1 MNTQPNMPQFEDIQI
16 YREEYIR
23 ELDQT
28 NDKTAFAINNAS
40 SLYALGLTM
49 YSRNYSLDSLIYNAF
64 AMSSLD
70 DNIALHPEQRKIL
83 GLIQENR
90 GLIFSAPTSF
100 GKTFVVFEYICR
112 TRPQNVVMIVPTLA
126 LIDEYKQKIIRQYR
140 EQFSDY
146 NIYLSV
152 DPEKVYDFSQKN
164 IFIVTHD
171 RVIDENTVSIFESI
185 DFLVIDE
192 VYKLQKDASNERVL
206 ILNVAYYNMVKRSK
220 KYVLL
225 APFISGV
232 KHLEKLDDVPAF
244 YATNYS
250 PVVND
255 VKTCEILD
263 EEDRIPYADQILQS
277 IPVQDNTLIYF
288 PTVVQIDSFIKETNT
303 SYPALEEDNNPV
315 LNEFVAW
322 GRREIH
328 PEWSIIKA
336 LEKGFLVHHGQ
347 LPLGI
352 RMLEL
357 SLFNNSNS
365 RFTRLIC
372 TSTLLE
378 GVNTTAKNIIITKP
392 NRSYDKTFDAFDF
405 YNLVG
410 RTGRLYQH
418 YLGYAYYIKAPSDP
432 VFEKE
437 QALKSIEF
445 ELTDASIDMDIN
457 FGDYA
462 SHPEF
467 VELLAKLGITYDEYK
482 TQIARKHRFSTVQ
495 FLLGNYFQNKS
506 ELIDVLYRQ
515 TVDPNQS
522 KISLVRILC
531 KILGMGPYDFKLKTF
546 IINRLTYKYR
556 QTVREVVDATKQS
569 YPATNISKIINTV
582 IRYKSS
588 YIEFDFYSKVDLI
601 RYFMECDKVSISLI
615 HTLHERLLKNIEMLY
630 YLNSPSKK
638 LLKDM
643 GIYEGDI
650 DQIIRVIGSDFSSV
664 SDLETLLAW
673 NYYKLS
679 EISVVSRYIIAR
691 LINSN

>member
-100 GKTFVVFEYICR
+100 GKTFLVFEYICR
-112 TRPQNVVMIVPTLA
+112 ARPQNVVMIVPTLA

-192 VYKLQKDASNERVL
+192 VYKLQKDTSNERVL

-263 EEDRIPYADQILQS
+263 EEDRIPYADRILQS
-277 IPVQDNTLIYF
+277 IPAQDNTLIYF
-288 PTVVQIDSFIKETNT
+288 PTVVQIDSFIQETTT

-315 LNEFVAW
+315 LNEF
-322 GRREIH
+322 
-328 PEWSIIKA
+328 
-336 LEKGFLVHHGQ
+336 
-347 LPLGI
+347 
-352 RMLEL
+352 
-357 SLFNNSNS
+357 
-365 RFTRLIC
+365 
-372 TSTLLE
+372 
-378 GVNTTAKNIIITKP
+378 
-392 NRSYDKTFDAFDF
+392 
-405 YNLVG
+405 
-410 RTGRLYQH
+410 
-418 YLGYAYYIKAPSDP
+418 
-432 VFEKE
+432 
-437 QALKSIEF
+437 
-445 ELTDASIDMDIN
+445 
-457 FGDYA
+457 
-462 SHPEF
+462 
-467 VELLAKLGITYDEYK
+467 
-482 TQIARKHRFSTVQ
+482 IA
-495 FLLGNYFQNKS
+495 
-506 ELIDVLYRQ
+506 
-515 TVDPNQS
+515 
-522 KISLVRILC
+522 
-531 KILGMGPYDFKLKTF
+531 
-546 IINRLTYKYR
+546 
-556 QTVREVVDATKQS
+556 
-569 YPATNISKIINTV
+569 
-582 IRYKSS
+582 
-588 YIEFDFYSKVDLI
+588 
-601 RYFMECDKVSISLI
+601 
-615 HTLHERLLKNIEMLY
+615 
-630 YLNSPSKK
+630 
-638 LLKDM
+638 
-643 GIYEGDI
+643 
-650 DQIIRVIGSDFSSV
+650 
-664 SDLETLLAW
+664 
-673 NYYKLS
+673 
-679 EISVVSRYIIAR
+679 
-691 LINSN
+691 